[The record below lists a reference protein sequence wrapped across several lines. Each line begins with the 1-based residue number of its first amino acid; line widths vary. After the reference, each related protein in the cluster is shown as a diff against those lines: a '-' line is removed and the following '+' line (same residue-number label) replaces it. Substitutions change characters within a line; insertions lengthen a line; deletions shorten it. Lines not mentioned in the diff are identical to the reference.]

1 MSDGGE
7 GFVDALGGVPR
18 TTTVTGPLGTRVV
31 AQWAL
36 REDGTAVLESAEAVG
51 RRLVPHPTGEDPVAA
66 SSEGV
71 GELLAA
77 ALEAGASSIVLGC
90 GGTAS
95 TDGGLGCL
103 EALAA
108 LGARVTV
115 PLVVACDVDAT
126 FVDAARQFGPQKGAT
141 RAQVVR
147 LEARLVALAARYAER
162 YGVDVTAV
170 PGAGAAGGLAGAL
183 VALGGAAVSGARLV
197 ADELGLAERTA
208 RADAVV
214 TGEGRLDATTLAGK
228 VVTVVL
234 DDAGATPALV
244 VAGRA
249 EPRAAAG
256 VRARAGGDVQVMEL
270 DEGVQRHE
278 GTPRAITQAV
288 GAWLDALR

>member
-1 MSDGGE
+1 MCAAATARGWSSEACPMSDGGE

-103 EALAA
+103 EAARGPRRTRHGAPRRRLRRRRHVRRRRSAVRAA
-108 LGARVTV
+108 EGRDPSPGRPARGTARRPRRSVRGALRRRRHRR
-115 PLVVACDVDAT
+115 
-126 FVDAARQFGPQKGAT
+126 ARRGRRRRARGRARRPRRCRGLRGP
-141 RAQVVR
+141 
-147 LEARLVALAARYAER
+147 ARRR
-162 YGVDVTAV
+162 R
-170 PGAGAAGGLAGAL
+170 AGACREDRE
-183 VALGGAAVSGARLV
+183 SGRRRDRRGSPHAHDAR
-197 ADELGLAERTA
+197 GQ
-208 RADAVV
+208 
-214 TGEGRLDATTLAGK
+214 G
-228 VVTVVL
+228 
-234 DDAGATPALV
+234 P
-244 VAGRA
+244 
-249 EPRAAAG
+249 
-256 VRARAGGDVQVMEL
+256 
-270 DEGVQRHE
+270 
-278 GTPRAITQAV
+278 
-288 GAWLDALR
+288 